1 MKKEFNHSPKPSAV
15 QGKQGMGVL
24 RRPCEDKEPEE
35 ATNASTQGLIASGSE
50 YNLSEKF
57 VRDYW
62 NKEAIKD
69 VKEFIK
75 IIMKE
80 LASCSVKEEMEYIIK
95 KRAGK
100 ELI

>member
-1 MKKEFNHSPKPSAV
+1 MKKEFNHSPKDHHNSQELKCAET
-15 QGKQGMGVL
+15 
-24 RRPCEDKEPEE
+24 EDKEPEE